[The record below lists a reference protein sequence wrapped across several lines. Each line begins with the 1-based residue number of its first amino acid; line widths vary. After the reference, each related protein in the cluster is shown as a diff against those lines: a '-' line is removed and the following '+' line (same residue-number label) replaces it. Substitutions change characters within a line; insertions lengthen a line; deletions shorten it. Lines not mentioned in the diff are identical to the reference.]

1 MKNNINSN
9 DNNQYNDI
17 KNSFFPTFYENNE
30 YNELNNIIIS
40 KKSNEYAIIE
50 FIKIIG
56 DHKKVITKK
65 KNK

>member
-65 KNK
+65 KK